1 MMVFWAMAACNLA
14 SRYCDGSASDTD
26 KSSPPSLGRLLA
38 EGQPSPAVHKKKW
51 STIDVRL

>member
-1 MMVFWAMAACNLA
+1 MISFVRLPAKLHRDNVMEARPA
-14 SRYCDGSASDTD
+14 D
-26 KSSPPSLGRLLA
+26 KRLPPSLGRLPA